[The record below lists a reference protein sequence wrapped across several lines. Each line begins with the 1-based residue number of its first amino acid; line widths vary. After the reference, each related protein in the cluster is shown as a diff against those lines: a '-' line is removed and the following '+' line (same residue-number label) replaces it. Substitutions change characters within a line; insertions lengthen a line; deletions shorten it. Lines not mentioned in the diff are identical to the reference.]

1 MMSDTSYN
9 GNNLIKSSGVPVSYT
24 AEQVQEWI
32 KCRDDPIYFI
42 EKYIKIVTVDHG
54 LQPMQLYDF
63 QKKIVNSVLTS
74 NRLISACARQMGKC
88 VEKSTIYKVRNK
100 KTGQVLELTA
110 EEFHELNK
118 SISQKV

>member
-32 KCRDDPIYFI
+32 LCRDDPVYFI
-42 EKYIKIVTVDHG
+42 EKYIKIVTLDHG
-54 LQPMQLYDF
+54 LQPMRLYEF
-63 QKKIVNSVLTS
+63 QKKIVNSVLTT